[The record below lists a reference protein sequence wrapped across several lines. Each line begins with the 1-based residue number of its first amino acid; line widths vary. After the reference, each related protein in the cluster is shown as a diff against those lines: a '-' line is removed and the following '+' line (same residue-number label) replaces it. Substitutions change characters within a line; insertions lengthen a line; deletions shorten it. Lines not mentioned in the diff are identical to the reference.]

1 VRAWEEY
8 VASGSGELPSSQSR
22 DIESIVKDDA
32 ENGVDWES
40 FEGLESTSEPDET
53 DALYVFQNYLPPS
66 IRLWLDGK
74 IRDLKTMLVANGILA
89 DNGSGSGDN
98 TESRKVTEARQ
109 RVEVAQKDLENDR
122 KSLKENQDD
131 LAADFGPDD
140 IFRAL
145 KGTCIETDS
154 GEYTYEHC
162 FLERTTQKSKKGG
175 GHTDM
180 GRYVRMERI
189 TVDEEVGSDGKGLGK
204 GERIALK
211 YENGQHCWNGPLRST
226 TAVLACSEQNEIWKI
241 VEEEKC
247 VYRMDVGTPAV
258 CGVEAGSAPAA
269 AADAAAARDEL

>member
-1 VRAWEEY
+1 MTV
-8 VASGSGELPSSQSR
+8 
-22 DIESIVKDDA
+22 
-32 ENGVDWES
+32 
-40 FEGLESTSEPDET
+40 
-53 DALYVFQNYLPPS
+53 YVFQNYLPPS
-66 IRLWLDGK
+66 LRLWLDDK
-74 IRDLKTMLVANGILA
+74 LRELKTMLVANGILA
-89 DNGSGSGDN
+89 DNGGSSSDN
-98 TESRKVTEARQ
+98 TESRKVTDARQ
-109 RVEVAQKDLENDR
+109 RVEVAQKDLENQR
-122 KSLKENQDD
+122 KELKEKEDD

-145 KGTCIETDS
+145 KGTCIESDS

-162 FLERTTQKSKKGG
+162 FLQSTTQKSKKGG

-189 TVDEEVGSDGKGLGK
+189 TVDEEIGSDGKGVGK

-226 TAVLACSEQNEIWKI
+226 TAVLACSETNEIWKI

-258 CGVEAGSAPAA
+258 CGIEDGAAPAGT
-269 AADAAAARDEL
+269 AAARDEL